1 MVDFQVQRY
10 DFLPF
15 PQNLLPKMDFPANF
29 FFKYGSFSI
38 IFSFM
43 KKENAFWKRGF
54 SDFVVFSHIMNNTL
68 IPSLRKKV
76 AVLIKNSLYS
86 YCIQQFFTFFMRINI
101 ENQK

>member
-1 MVDFQVQRY
+1 
-10 DFLPF
+10 
-15 PQNLLPKMDFPANF
+15 
-29 FFKYGSFSI
+29 
-38 IFSFM
+38 M
-43 KKENAFWKRGF
+43 KKGF

>member
-1 MVDFQVQRY
+1 
-10 DFLPF
+10 
-15 PQNLLPKMDFPANF
+15 
-29 FFKYGSFSI
+29 
-38 IFSFM
+38 M
-43 KKENAFWKRGF
+43 KKESAFWKRGF

-101 ENQK
+101 ENQKL

>member
-15 PQNLLPKMDFPANF
+15 PQNLLSKMDFPAIYFFQIWQFLHNF
-29 FFKYGSFSI
+29 
-38 IFSFM
+38 IFY
-43 KKENAFWKRGF
+43 KESAFWKRRF
-54 SDFVVFSHIMNNTL
+54 SDFEVFSHIMNNTL
-68 IPSLRKKV
+68 ISSSRKKV